1 MKKRILKVLLFLGLL
16 ILANIKQSHGMEEY
30 TLETIVVTP
39 LKPQKSLNYD
49 GYELLESNNNDI
61 LLLAAYINTQI
72 KGEGDP
78 KHIVMSKKFGIAQC
92 ILNRCRYKG
101 ISIKQHLITKSSTIK
116 NRKSNYFLLNTEDYS
131 YEAYIAAHYTLKGY
145 IPSVFNY
152 RDVYFFYVPGS
163 ANYGK
168 DVIREF
174 DDIIF
179 LNSKYN
185 L

>member
-1 MKKRILKVLLFLGLL
+1 M
-16 ILANIKQSHGMEEY
+16 
-30 TLETIVVTP
+30 P
-39 LKPQKSLNYD
+39 LKSQQSLNYD
-49 GYELLESNNNDI
+49 GYELLESSNDV

-78 KHIVMSKKFGIAQC
+78 KHIVMPKKFGIAQC

-101 ISIKQHLITKSSTIK
+101 ISLKEYLITKSSTIK

-131 YEAYIAAHYTLKGY
+131 YEAYIAAYYTLKGY
-145 IPSVFNY
+145 IPDVFNY
-152 RDVYFFYVPGS
+152 GNVYFFYVPGS

-168 DVIREF
+168 DVIRKF

-179 LNSKYN
+179 LNSKYD
-185 L
+185 LQ